1 MRGKSDAMEEGM
13 LQILALLAAVSSAP
27 APQLAQADDPARCQR
42 LAAYYDRYA
51 RRGEGQTYAG
61 GFDRAIG
68 GDYCRQGRFKE
79 GEALLEK
86 AIIALGFSPPK

>member
-1 MRGKSDAMEEGM
+1 M
-13 LQILALLAAVSSAP
+13 LELLVLLAAVS
-27 APQLAQADDPARCQR
+27 PQPVQMAQANDTARCAR

-68 GDYCRQGRFKE
+68 ADRCRDGRIQE
-79 GEALLEK
+79 GELLLEK
-86 AIIALGFSPPK
+86 AIIALGFTPPK